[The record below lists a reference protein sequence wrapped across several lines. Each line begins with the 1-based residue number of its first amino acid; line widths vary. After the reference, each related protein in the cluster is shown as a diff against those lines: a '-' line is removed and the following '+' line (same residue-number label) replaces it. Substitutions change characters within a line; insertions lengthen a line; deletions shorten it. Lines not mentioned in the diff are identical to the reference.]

1 MLSSVCLGDG
11 IDLSDPR
18 IAKAVQDSVYGK
30 DPKKKEEAR
39 AKLKDLVNPPAYT
52 GNPDYQEP
60 TDLEELAAYRKFM
73 TATTQED
80 RVKYLEEYTKLSEP
94 IPPYLGDNNAPTFKP
109 LLRKYH
115 EAMTASTPEER
126 ARKLEEAVRYA
137 REYNLVPFVEST
149 DTKTTFL
156 DTIKDYTS
164 GDDKGCWFC
173 DIFDVLFNM
182 SNDVS
187 SRLYEPV
194 KNVAIYLVAMG
205 FACYVLF
212 KMITYYISFGAIDP
226 RNFFTELLR
235 PFLYMIFAII
245 LIVNIQQFYT
255 YFITPVTE
263 MTVSF
268 VEQVIEKAGNGT
280 VGEFK
285 QYTSSLGQV
294 TAGSHCGEGGY
305 KDKGFGL
312 GQGVHDAIKCVMQK
326 VSASLL
332 VHMAIGSTFIQDS
345 WGYGKFI
352 FPLWNM
358 LGVGLMI
365 YTCTFIIF
373 LSFPFKL
380 VDAMIRVT
388 FVMALLPLWIIC
400 WIFPSSRKFSTKA
413 LEMFLNAL
421 IVFISLS
428 ACMVM
433 IFHILEVSMTNMGDM
448 GKFMGHLTK
457 GEVIEAW
464 NMAYFGGKFFS
475 VYFALMVICFA
486 LLKKIESFAS
496 HFVSAGNLG
505 VGDAMEKATLSF
517 AVQKPLSM
525 VAKPVMNKIVEKA
538 GDGIGGALAKGYQ
551 GIKGAFSKEDKSSPE
566 GENGGNPDP
575 NQSQRPSNVRRFN
588 PNQPNMG
595 SEGERKPGDSGRGS
609 AGGRGLHPSGEG
621 NKKSK
626 RKFNWR
632 FWRWF
637 RKKPNPEKPDGRG
650 GK

>member
-1 MLSSVCLGDG
+1 MRFLKVLVFVLVLVFSCDVLASPVYGGGGNAAPAFEWLVGLFSKDVAKSGSEWGRSLNVNSPQMELLKSGFEDPTRFKDG
-11 IDLSDPR
+11 SWMSGEGRKITFNETLRDYLSD
-18 IAKAVQDSVYGK
+18 
-30 DPKKKEEAR
+30 
-39 AKLKDLVNPPAYT
+39 
-52 GNPDYQEP
+52 
-60 TDLEELAAYRKFM
+60 
-73 TATTQED
+73 ED
-80 RVKYLEEYTKLSEP
+80 
-94 IPPYLGDNNAPTFKP
+94 
-109 LLRKYH
+109 
-115 EAMTASTPEER
+115 
-126 ARKLEEAVRYA
+126 
-137 REYNLVPFVEST
+137 
-149 DTKTTFL
+149 
-156 DTIKDYTS
+156 
-164 GDDKGCWFC
+164 GCWFC

-212 KMITYYISFGAIDP
+212 KMVTYYISFGAIDP

-268 VEQVIEKAGNGT
+268 AEQVIEKAGTGT

-294 TAGSHCGEGGY
+294 TASSQCGTGGY

-312 GQGVHDAIKCVMQK
+312 GQGVHDAIKCVIQK

-388 FVMALLPLWIIC
+388 FVMALLPIWIIC

-433 IFHILEVSMTNMGDM
+433 IFHILEVSMASMGDM

-525 VAKPVMNKIVEKA
+525 VAKPVMNKIVEKT
-538 GDGIGGALAKGYQ
+538 GDGIGGALAKGYH

-575 NQSQRPSNVRRFN
+575 NQSQRPSNVRRFE
-588 PNQPNMG
+588 PNQPNTG
-595 SEGERKPGDSGRGS
+595 TGGEGNPGQQPGGGGQGS
-609 AGGRGLHPSGEG
+609 AGGRRIHPSGED
-621 NKKSK
+621 NKKPK
-626 RKFNWR
+626 RRFNWR

-637 RKKPNPEKPDGRG
+637 RKKKNPERPDGRG
-650 GK
+650 GR